1 MNRTDGMNF
10 LNKNI
15 LVVGLGL
22 TGVALTRFLRH
33 QGARVTATDMALAPA
48 KADVIREL
56 QAAGVVFELGGHRPD
71 SFIGTDMIVISPGV
85 PHTLPE
91 LESARVRGIPVMGE
105 IELAFRFVNAPI
117 IAVTGT
123 NGKTTATTLL
133 GDMLSESGF
142 RVFVGGNI
150 GSPLIGYVDRNEKV
164 DRIVLEISSFQLDTI
179 DTFRPHVAVLLNT
192 TEDHLDRYPDMA
204 AYAASKCRIFLN
216 QKQTDIAITNACDTW
231 AESRMN
237 RVVSQKFRFNT
248 DGPGNAQ
255 IHDTH
260 IRWRI
265 DACHR
270 ALFLPEPEGMSV
282 RKSEFQLDLTHAK
295 IRGRHNM
302 ENICAAF
309 MAALAAGGTLSGIQ
323 AAVNRFAGLPH
334 RMTHI
339 RTVNG
344 VSYINDSKAT
354 NVDAVIRALEC
365 FDKPVILIMG
375 GRDKDSPFPSLRT
388 PVSQHA
394 RHVILLGEARY
405 AIQNVLK
412 PDMPVTL
419 VDSMADA
426 VQTASRLACPGDVV
440 LLSPACASFD
450 MFTSYGHRG
459 NVFREAVEAL

>member
-1 MNRTDGMNF
+1 MNF
-10 LNKNI
+10 SHKKI
-15 LVVGLGL
+15 LVVGLGM
-22 TGVALTRFLRH
+22 TGVALTRFLCH

-56 QAAGVVFELGGHRPD
+56 QASDVVLELGGHRTD
-71 SFIGTDMIVISPGV
+71 SFIGADMIVISPGV

-91 LESARVRGIPVMGE
+91 LEAARARAIPVMGE

-133 GDMLSESGF
+133 GNMLSESGF

-150 GSPLIGYVDRNEKV
+150 GSPLIGYVDRNETA

-179 DTFRPHVAVLLNT
+179 DTFRPHVALLLNT

-216 QKQTDIAITNACDTW
+216 QKKTDIAITNADDSW
-231 AESRMN
+231 AEPRMN
-237 RVVSQKFRFNT
+237 RVVSQRFRFNSG
-248 DGPGNAQ
+248 GPGNAQ
-255 IHDTH
+255 IHDDH
-260 IRWRI
+260 ILWRI
-265 DACHR
+265 DDCHR
-270 ALFLPEPEGMSV
+270 ALFLPDPDGTRALEN
-282 RKSEFQLDLTHAK
+282 EFRLDLSRTP

-302 ENICAAF
+302 ENVCAA
-309 MAALAAGGTLSGIQ
+309 MMSALAAGGRLSRIQ

-334 RMTHI
+334 RMTLI

-344 VSYINDSKAT
+344 ASYINDSKAT

-365 FDKPVILIMG
+365 FDHPVILIMG
-375 GRDKDSPFPSLRT
+375 GRDKDSPFPSLRI

-394 RHVILLGEARY
+394 RHVILLGEARH
-405 AIQNVLK
+405 AIQKALK

-426 VQTASRLACPGDVV
+426 VQAASRLALPGDVV